1 MVMTALEII
10 ILDIFAKN
18 GWKNNNRRCFG
29 LFPFISMLVRLL
41 ALVVVKLNRQ
51 HYKDL
56 VVCDRRGQHFSLI
69 KKSTLFDSR
78 VY

>member
-1 MVMTALEII
+1 VMTALEII
-10 ILDIFAKN
+10 ILDIFAKKN
-18 GWKNNNRRCFG
+18 GWKNNNRHCFG

-56 VVCDRRGQHFSLI
+56 VVCDRRGQHFSVI

-78 VY
+78 IY